1 MHSLKLYCGNTF
13 EFPSFRDEVPGVFLK
28 AFNQFELKFLIR
40 VNKMNFFCL
49 QKWVF
54 HCEIYS
60 ENRIKTNSQFQDIGH
75 KDRHRCGRPFLSTF
89 FRTTKLIFRALPEH
103 YKDPILTFFFAP
115 QANLK
120 QNKSK
125 MQFLGT
131 CWKILSRK

>member
-1 MHSLKLYCGNTF
+1 MNSLKLYCGNTF

-60 ENRIKTNSQFQDIGH
+60 ENRIKTNSQFQDIRISIDVARGGSMIFL
-75 KDRHRCGRPFLSTF
+75 KGRIFRNFSKILSTF

-103 YKDPILTFFFAP
+103 YKDPILTI
-115 QANLK
+115 
-120 QNKSK
+120 
-125 MQFLGT
+125 FLRHRQT
-131 CWKILSRK
+131 